1 MSDRHDET
9 VPTHRDPDERRAR
22 RAAMEA
28 RRRARLR
35 RTLAVSAIVAVLLL
49 GGTALGIAGTRGAFR
64 PVTAAVGVSR
74 LDTEGP
80 LPTAAVT
87 AAKAAAAKSAEP
99 TGAPGAVGQYAL
111 PYPGATAVDPLVIR
125 SLKPKRKLIA
135 ITLDDG
141 IPFDT
146 RMLTLFEQSNV
157 RCTTFVL
164 GTFARSRPD
173 LMKRL
178 KEDGFEIANHTWD
191 HKSLTKLSEGGI
203 RSELSR
209 TQAQIS
215 KTTGNQAPYM
225 RPPGGAY
232 NKTVTRIAGSMGF
245 RVVLWN
251 RSLADTSRS
260 ATVTQLYKNAVTGA
274 KSGDIILCHWGR
286 PYTYEAMKLIIPELK
301 KQGFEIVTLSEMI
314 ADSGGPQALK

>member
-1 MSDRHDET
+1 
-9 VPTHRDPDERRAR
+9 
-22 RAAMEA
+22 MEA
-28 RRRARLR
+28 RRRTRLR
-35 RTLAVSAIVAVLLL
+35 RTLAGAAVAAVLLV
-49 GGTALGIAGTRGAFR
+49 GGAAFGIAGARGAFR
-64 PVTAAVGVSR
+64 PSTPAVGVSR
-74 LDTEGP
+74 LATESVM
-80 LPTAAVT
+80 PTTAVSL
-87 AAKAAAAKSAEP
+87 AKVAGAKAVEP
-99 TGAPGAVGQYAL
+99 TGAPGAVGEYAL
-111 PYPGATAVDPLVIR
+111 KYPGAGAVAPVVIR

-146 RMLTLFEQSNV
+146 RMLTLFEQNNV

-178 KEDGFEIANHTWD
+178 RKDGFEIANHTWD
-191 HKSLTKLSEGGI
+191 HSTLTKLSESGI
-203 RSELSR
+203 RSQLSR

-245 RVVLWN
+245 RVVMWN
-251 RSLADTSRS
+251 RSLADTSKS
-260 ATVTQLYKNAVTGA
+260 ATVTQLYKNAVKGA

-286 PYTYEAMKLIIPELK
+286 PHTYEAMKLIIPELK

-314 ADSGGPQALK
+314 ADSGGPQALR